1 MAAPS
6 QISFHAAMASGWNI
20 EQEQFLKHNLCAT
33 VSGDFHRSSI
43 PQKICSLCAQYN
55 PKISLCDFI
64 FTTAL
69 NMPTLYPTLKL
80 NIKLTEFQVIALPTI
95 VCGNSS
101 SYYFFVIIISSS
113 GTRGPLEKSGGTYSS
128 VSVCSSNIHGWTS
141 AGFCGPENAIILQY
155 YFVLFLDK
163 CLMSYLIVLKYS
175 TSIYLIN

>member
-43 PQKICSLCAQYN
+43 PQKICSLCASATQKF
-55 PKISLCDFI
+55 PFVISSLS
-64 FTTAL
+64 TAL
-69 NMPTLYPTLKL
+69 NMPTLYPRLKL
-80 NIKLTEFQVIALPTI
+80 NVKLTEFQVIALLTI
-95 VCGNSS
+95 VCGN
-101 SYYFFVIIISSS
+101 FFFFLVIIISSS

-141 AGFCGPENAIILQY
+141 TGFWGPKNAIILQY

-163 CLMSYLIVLKYS
+163 CLMSYIIVLKYN